1 MLAPIPT
8 AATPEALEK
17 VASIPR
23 WFRFLVDRATMELWA
38 V

>member
-1 MLAPIPT
+1 MLAPMPT
-8 AATPEALEK
+8 AATPDALEK

-23 WFRFLVDRATMELWA
+23 WPELRVDRATMELWA